1 MSTRSSRPSR
11 GAGLLEQLPPPP
23 PYVSRAGLKLAGALD
38 AFEVP
43 VAGRVV
49 LDAGAA
55 TGGFTDCCL
64 QRGARLVYA
73 VDVAY
78 GALAWRLRQDPR
90 VLVLERTNLRHLTA
104 LDGPAPDLATLDLS
118 FISLRAVWPAVS
130 RLLARPADVVALVK
144 PQFEAPRG
152 TVEPGGVI
160 RDPDRAAA
168 IAGSVAAWIAGAGEG
183 ATVRGPVP
191 ATPRGRQG
199 NLEFCIV
206 AHLAGPG

>member
-1 MSTRSSRPSR
+1 MSTRSSRPGR
-11 GAGLLEQLPPPP
+11 GGGLAVRLPPPP

-38 AFEVP
+38 AFAVP
-43 VAGRVV
+43 VADRVV

-78 GALAWRLRQDPR
+78 GTLAWRLRQDPR
-90 VLVLERTNLRHLTA
+90 VRVLERTNLRHLTA

-118 FISLRAVWPAVS
+118 FISLRVVWPAVC

-160 RDPDRAAA
+160 RDPERAEA
-168 IAGSVAAWIAGAGEG
+168 IARTVAAWVAGAGAG

-191 ATPRGRQG
+191 AAPRGRQG
-199 NLEFCIV
+199 NLEFVIAV
-206 AHLAGPG
+206 HLGGPA

>member
-1 MSTRSSRPSR
+1 M
-11 GAGLLEQLPPPP
+11 PPPP

-90 VLVLERTNLRHLTA
+90 VLVLERTNLRH
-104 LDGPAPDLATLDLS
+104 
-118 FISLRAVWPAVS
+118 
-130 RLLARPADVVALVK
+130 
-144 PQFEAPRG
+144 
-152 TVEPGGVI
+152 
-160 RDPDRAAA
+160 
-168 IAGSVAAWIAGAGEG
+168 
-183 ATVRGPVP
+183 
-191 ATPRGRQG
+191 
-199 NLEFCIV
+199 
-206 AHLAGPG
+206 